1 MTSTVGV
8 VVTTYNHAHF
18 LDEAL
23 ASVFGQHPP
32 PDAVVVVDDGSSDDP
47 AAVVRRFPGAQLIRQ
62 QNRGLAAAR
71 NAGWQALEAEFVLF
85 LDADD
90 RLEPRALEAA
100 LRCFARVP
108 ECGFVYGGH
117 RYIDR
122 DGRSIGERYEPPGDI
137 AFEHL
142 LRGNFIAMHGTVLY
156 RRARLLEVGGFDESL
171 PRCEDY
177 DLYLR
182 MTKRYAIAGY
192 ADLVAAYRLHGENMS
207 SDYSAMLR
215 AVLEVHARHR
225 PDATAGPRALDAW
238 REGRRAWRE
247 YLRPGA
253 RLRAIPIAH
262 LVYCALDQSAGGA
275 RASIAGGRGAGSGS
289 WSQTPHRAAAASLG
303 ACAHVAMARR
313 AARQRS
319 RQRR

>member
-1 MTSTVGV
+1 MSS
-8 VVTTYNHAHF
+8 
-18 LDEAL
+18 
-23 ASVFGQHPP
+23 ASMPP

-122 DGRSIGERYEPPGDI
+122 DGRSIGERYEPPGDN

-142 LRGNFIAMHGTVLY
+142 LRGNFIAMHGTVMY

-171 PRCEDY
+171 RSMRGLRPLPAHGEAVCDCRVRRSGCRISAARREHVVRPRCH
-177 DLYLR
+177 
-182 MTKRYAIAGY
+182 
-192 ADLVAAYRLHGENMS
+192 VAR
-207 SDYSAMLR
+207 
-215 AVLEVHARHR
+215 R
-225 PDATAGPRALDAW
+225 PR
-238 REGRRAWRE
+238 
-247 YLRPGA
+247 
-253 RLRAIPIAH
+253 
-262 LVYCALDQSAGGA
+262 
-275 RASIAGGRGAGSGS
+275 
-289 WSQTPHRAAAASLG
+289 G
-303 ACAHVAMARR
+303 ACASSAGCYGRSARARR
-313 AARQRS
+313 MA
-319 RQRR
+319 